1 MSEFRIDQI
10 KNQAGISGPNV
21 AGITTFTGT
30 SGIVMPSGTTAGRF
44 AKDFISEG
52 LVFYVDISLKECYNP
67 GISSTVYD
75 PISGIT
81 DDEVT
86 GSPTFSAAD
95 NDGPDRLVFDGE
107 DDGILFDR
115 CDPILGFGPGNP
127 LTISVWAKID
137 KEEDGTATIFS
148 IQRCNSPSFQI
159 WVDSGSGA
167 FRAADYVGRITW
179 RVATGDQFVVDTR
192 TGEEQVRKGE
202 LRSGK
207 EAPYVDG
214 RGYWINVVGVY
225 YGTTAELYINGKLS
239 GFNREA
245 TSSWTTRTNPTT
257 GSAIGIMR
265 RFPCGNSGFTNGEFN
280 HCAMYRRALSS
291 QEILHNYNVLKGRFG
306 L

>member
-44 AKDFISEG
+44 AKDFISDG

-86 GSPTFSAAD
+86 GSPTFSTAD

-148 IQRCNSPSFQI
+148 IQRCNNPGFQI
-159 WVDSGSGA
+159 WVDGGSGA
-167 FRAADYVGRITW
+167 FRAADYIGRIAFRMSNW
-179 RVATGDQFVVDTR
+179 FVVDTR
-192 TGEEQVRKGE
+192 TGEEQVLNGQMA
-202 LRSGK
+202 SGK

-214 RGYWINVVGVY
+214 RGYWVNIVAVY
-225 YGTTAELYINGKLS
+225 YGTNAQLYINGKLS
-239 GFNREA
+239 GFHKNVA
-245 TSSWTTRTNPTT
+245 YSWTAPTNPTS
-257 GSAIGIMR
+257 GSSIGIMR